1 MVYGQYLAD
10 AVLHALMNVLKY
22 KFEKHLLVETS
33 RSSIR
38 TFTNIFQGNGSVIL
52 LFSNIAQ

>member
-10 AVLHALMNVLKY
+10 AVLHPLMNVLKY
-22 KFEKHLLVETS
+22 NLKNNLLVETS

-38 TFTNIFQGNGSVIL
+38 TFTNIFQGNGSVIS